1 MECCVFHGVVRHLH
15 WHCYFTYKAQL
26 QKTLQT
32 PTKLR
37 RISTNKKIY
46 VLYIYVY
53 IYSWFRFFSPLWAS
67 TTGPSRWR
75 RQALDHHIRSF
86 DTSQTLFLI
95 SRCPTSP
102 RKKLVVTKT
111 VIAVAST
118 CSVHLPRLF
127 PGLNALP
134 KLWSSKNLLMQSG
147 KGVVLA
153 FVKFD
158 LAVLAGTTLSS
169 SLDKVSF
176 CTAPT
181 SSLLARSLAAW
192 PPTSGMF
199 DMAIWKEGTR
209 FHLGV
214 GEP

>member
-1 MECCVFHGVVRHLH
+1 MGFDTATSH
-15 WHCYFTYKAQL
+15 
-26 QKTLQT
+26 
-32 PTKLR
+32 TKLNSWR
-37 RISTNKKIY
+37 LCKLLPSLVEL
-46 VLYIYVY
+46 VLIKRFTRYINIYIY
-53 IYSWFRFFSPLWAS
+53 IYKSIPDFVFFSPLWAS

-127 PGLNALP
+127 PGLNGPP
-134 KLWSSKNLLMQSG
+134 KIWSSKNLLMQSG

-153 FVKFD
+153 FVKSD
-158 LAVLAGTTLSS
+158 LAVLAGTTLFS

-176 CTAPT
+176 CTALT
-181 SSLLARSLAAW
+181 SWLLARSLPGCLA
-192 PPTSGMF
+192 P
-199 DMAIWKEGTR
+199 
-209 FHLGV
+209 H
-214 GEP
+214 